1 MANYSTGRPPRRE
14 RERGLHGGVTRIF
27 WRHSIWEVLASIWWI
42 VTMIASVVVAI
53 VWYLE
58 GDLAMKEYLY
68 GIFK

>member
-14 RERGLHGGVTRIF
+14 REQRLHDGVTRIF
-27 WRHSIWEVLASIWWI
+27 WRHSIWEILTRVWWI
-42 VTMIASVVVAI
+42 VTMIAIIVVAI

-58 GDLAMKEYLY
+58 GDTAMKKYLH